1 MKLLWIRVGD
11 NAEYEQVDDVNDAV
25 ECLGISNELVRCN
38 TYGVTDNDVYAGL
51 NYISLYY
58 GDEEAEPI
66 EPISDNELAELNK
79 MIANKVVDKL
89 WKLEYIYI

>member
-1 MKLLWIRVGD
+1 MKLMII
-11 NAEYEQVDDVNDAV
+11 YY
-25 ECLGISNELVRCN
+25 

-58 GDEEAEPI
+58 GDENAEPI

-79 MIANKVVDKL
+79 LLVDKP
-89 WKLEYIYI
+89 